1 MAVRKVHAPAPAKEK
16 GGKNG
21 SRSIR
26 IRMYRVGF
34 GDCFLVTFPTADGGE
49 KHMLIDCGVHTRG
62 NIDTMHDVIANLV
75 ETTGGKIAVVVATHH
90 HQDHISGF
98 AIGAEQFAGVAVN
111 EVWMPW
117 TESED
122 DAEAAKLRKK
132 QFALADTLRQHFA
145 SSQNV
150 DGNKDAVNHVLE
162 NFTGRPPVGPKGG
175 AAVGPKGGA
184 AVAGALDVASNEKA
198 MNVLRSGFEGNP
210 VIRYLRAGDRI
221 SRPGEISGLS
231 VKVLGPPT
239 DPRFL
244 AKMDPP
250 KGHTYLAGDAADV
263 ELLKKPFGK
272 QWYAKKSEI
281 ATFGLSDADRGKLRE
296 NAKTSL
302 SDLAFSLDQAVNNT
316 SLVLLLTFG
325 GRDLLFAGDAQWGN
339 WQSWLDGTE
348 ADQILGNICFY
359 KVSHHGSVNA
369 TPVDAL
375 SKMLSKDLA
384 AMVSTQSSPWE
395 SIPRL
400 PLIDELQK
408 RTAKRTMQSDW
419 LPVANDKAPKPKVPI
434 GKLPACFTPG
444 APEGWAKGNYL
455 WVDYTISV

>member
-1 MAVRKVHAPAPAKEK
+1 MALRRKKETPAPAATE
-16 GGKNG
+16 NA
-21 SRSIR
+21 RSIR

-34 GDCFLVTFPTADGGE
+34 GDCFLVSFPTAGANGM
-49 KHMLIDCGVHTRG
+49 KHMLIDCGVHMRG
-62 NIDTMHDVIANLV
+62 NIDTMNDVIANLV

-98 AIGAEQFAGVAVN
+98 GLGAEVFAGVTVN

-117 TESED
+117 TEDEED
-122 DAEAAKLRKK
+122 RDAQKLRKN

-145 SSQNV
+145 VKQ
-150 DGNKDAVNHVLE
+150 DDAVNHVLE
-162 NFTGRPPVGPKGG
+162 NFTGKPASSTPGPLGM
-175 AAVGPKGGA
+175 
-184 AVAGALDVASNEKA
+184 ASNEKA
-198 MNVLRSGFEGNP
+198 MNVLRSGFDGQP
-210 VIRYLRAGDRI
+210 KMRYLRAGDRV
-221 SRPGEISGLS
+221 SRPGDITGLS

-250 KGHTYLAGDAADV
+250 KGHTYLTGDTADAAV
-263 ELLKKPFGK
+263 LQKPFGK
-272 QWYAKKSEI
+272 RWRVGDLAEQ
-281 ATFGLSDADRGKLRE
+281 FGLSAADRGKLSD

-316 SLVLLLTFG
+316 SLVLLLSFG

-348 ADQILGNICFY
+348 ADQILREICFY

-375 SKMLSKDLA
+375 SKMLSGDLA
-384 AMVSTQSSPWE
+384 AMCSTQSTPWE

-400 PLIDELQK
+400 PLIEELQK
-408 RTAKRTMQSDW
+408 KTGQRIVQSDW
-419 LPVANDKAPKPKVPI
+419 LPVASDKAPKPKVAI
-434 GKLPACFTPG
+434 KKLPACFTPG

-455 WVDYTISV
+455 WVDYEIGV

>member
-1 MAVRKVHAPAPAKEK
+1 MALRRKKVIPAPEAKS
-16 GGKNG
+16 NA
-21 SRSIR
+21 RAIR

-34 GDCFLVTFPTADGGE
+34 GDCFLVSFPAAASGAM

-62 NIDTMHDVIANLV
+62 NIDTMQDVIANIV

-98 AIGAEQFAGVAVN
+98 GLGAEEFAGVTVN

-117 TESED
+117 TEDEED
-122 DAEAAKLRKK
+122 REAQKLRKK
-132 QFALADTLRQHFA
+132 QFALADTLRQHF
-145 SSQNV
+145 SIEQN
-150 DGNKDAVNHVLE
+150 DAVNHILE
-162 NFTGRPPVGPKGG
+162 NFTGKAMPFLPAPLGM
-175 AAVGPKGGA
+175 
-184 AVAGALDVASNEKA
+184 ASNEKA
-198 MNVLRSGFEGNP
+198 MNVLRSGFDGQP
-210 VIRYLRAGDRI
+210 TMRYLRAGDRV
-221 SRPGEISGLS
+221 SRPGDIVGLT

-250 KGHTYLAGDAADV
+250 KGHTYLTGDGDDSAV
-263 ELLKKPFGK
+263 LRKPFGK
-272 QWYAKKSEI
+272 RWHAGDLSEQ
-281 ATFGLSDADRGKLRE
+281 FGLSDADRGKLRD
-296 NAKTSL
+296 NATTSL

-316 SLVLLLTFG
+316 SLVLLLSFG

-339 WQSWLDGTE
+339 WQSWIE
-348 ADQILGNICFY
+348 NADAEQILHGICFY

-375 SKMLSKDLA
+375 SKMLSGDLA

-408 RTAKRTMQSDW
+408 KTSKRIVQSDW
-419 LPVANDKAPKPKVPI
+419 LPVANEKAPKPKVPV
-434 GKLPACFTPG
+434 KRLPQGFTPG

-455 WVDYTISV
+455 WVDYEIGV